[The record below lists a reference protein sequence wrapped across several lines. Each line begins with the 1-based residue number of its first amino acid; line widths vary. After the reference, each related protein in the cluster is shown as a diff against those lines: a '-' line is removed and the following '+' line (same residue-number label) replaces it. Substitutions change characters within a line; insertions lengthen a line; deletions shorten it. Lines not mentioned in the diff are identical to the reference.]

1 MKTDVL
7 LEAAVVGVPRRRRG
21 GDRLWA
27 LPIITGFAL
36 LAGWMVIVE
45 PFTLIDRALRAGA
58 AATPEMLLLS
68 ALSIA
73 GLAATVGFALCT
85 ALYIAALHSM
95 GRLR

>member
-7 LEAAVVGVPRRRRG
+7 LDAAVVAAPRHRRG

-27 LPIITGFAL
+27 LPIITGFAIL
-36 LAGWMVIVE
+36 GVWMVIVE

-58 AATPEMLLLS
+58 AATPEMLFMGWVS
-68 ALSIA
+68 VM
-73 GLAATVGFALCT
+73 GLAATAAFAAGS
-85 ALYIAALHSM
+85 ALYVAALHSL